1 MRTSLRLGAITA
13 AVSLLLGV
21 GEVTRTLAAGTTGT
35 IYGTVSDTSGVKIA
49 DVAVSATA
57 PSYATKTVT
66 GANGTYAMIG
76 LPPDTYLM
84 SFVKSGFQTAT
95 RAGITVTQDQSQ
107 DVSVVM
113 QSQPKTLAQIP
124 VRGVMSLMQ
133 PSQTSST
140 YTITGKQTDVLN
152 GVPQQIFEGAV
163 IGSLPGVFFDNFGGI
178 LIRGGELNEVGYQL
192 DGVENTEP
200 VTGQFINSLA
210 LNGVSRLVLSTGGYD
225 VSNGNTN
232 AGIVNVVAK
241 RGSYPGAG
249 QFTAS
254 VNAPNFQHTIGVE
267 YGSSTPDNR
276 FSYYYSFRGIRQVLI
291 AGDGKVIYPTLYG
304 ATQDTSGNDNLFNF
318 YYHFGSNNQNELQYF
333 ADFGDNLF
341 NRNYGIDPTI
351 TPYTSNNTFDRLITG
366 AGSGLFVDP
375 AYGLVDSL
383 VPFPGQ
389 AGLRQMTGYWDH
401 EDENHTIQKIN
412 YKHQFSATSFFEVTG
427 FRTQSQ
433 VNFLLPWN
441 GGALGAD
448 FEFVGSDNQGIGF
461 DYNNQINSQNLVSI
475 GGETIFTKPNA
486 YANAP
491 ASALFQTPLEC
502 GEICAIA
509 GFTTEFNP
517 AMPQGYVGKIQQE
530 LGFPAAGPLATIP
543 DSSSLITSNLHR
555 SNIWVKDEFRPS
567 DRWTVVAGLR
577 WDQEVFDFPSNL
589 AALNTQYIVD
599 ASGNYVEVPGPTIG
613 TNVTRPSMVSPR
625 VAATYQASARD
636 NFRASYGRNI
646 EFVPMADIESQW
658 NVSTSLKNCT
668 IASGCFAPLPGF
680 GTTNNITNLYQQ
692 IIEDLNTH
700 AIAQYSPVLP
710 QTATNADFSWTHE
723 FNHNIETR
731 ITPYYRKGQNY
742 VVGNTPILFTLP
754 GNVPVF
760 GTTRNSNAGINQST
774 GIEFAA
780 SRQVAFGLSS
790 LISVSYDNTLANYNS
805 DFFPTTNEAALV
817 IGHLYHVSYI
827 PWVQATAN
835 FNYVTRNGWKF
846 IATFPYESGYR
857 YGVGTKTFIFSPTTG
872 QPEQVLNTDLA
883 EGILGNS
890 AAASAYYFTD
900 PANPGTPENPNITG
914 SRGTKEGPDPG
925 SIIGPQILTANF
937 TLAHEIGNGEIGIF
951 ANNPFGN
958 FTSASPFTTSNYLNN
973 GFGGYGPGSGNAG
986 AFLQATQPYVFDLNP
1001 TSYITY
1007 PDGNAR
1013 LYTFY
1018 YTTRI

>member
-1 MRTSLRLGAITA
+1 MRTILQLGAITA

-21 GEVTRTLAAGTTGT
+21 GEATRTLAAGTTGT
-35 IYGTVSDTSGVKIA
+35 IYGAVSDTNGVKIA

-66 GANGTYAMIG
+66 GANGAYAVIG

-84 SFVKSGFQTAT
+84 TFSKSGFQTAT
-95 RAGITVTQDQSQ
+95 RAGVTVTQDQSQ
-107 DVSVVM
+107 EVSVVLER
-113 QSQPKTLAQIP
+113 QLKTLAQVP

-133 PSQTSST
+133 PSQTAST
-140 YTITGKQTDVLN
+140 YTVTGKQTDVLN

-163 IGSLPGVFFDNFGGI
+163 IGSLPGVFFDNGGGI
-178 LIRGGELNEVGYQL
+178 LIRGGALNEVGYQL

-241 RGSYPGAG
+241 RGSYPGIG

-254 VNAPNFQHTIGVE
+254 VNAPNFQHTTGVE

-276 FSYYYSFRGIRQVLI
+276 FSYYYSFRGIRQTLI
-291 AGDGKVIYPTLYG
+291 AGDGKVMYPTLFG

-318 YYHFGSNNQNELQYF
+318 YYHFGNNNQNELQYF

-351 TPYTSNNTFDRLITG
+351 TPYTSNNTFDRIITG
-366 AGSGLFVDP
+366 LGGFLDP
-375 AYGLVDSL
+375 GYSLVDSL
-383 VPFPGQ
+383 LPFPGQ

-412 YKHQFSATSFFEVTG
+412 FKHQFSPTSFAELTG
-427 FRTQSQ
+427 FRTQSF

-441 GGALGAD
+441 GGTLNAN
-448 FEFVGSDNQGIGF
+448 FQFTTSDNRGIGF
-461 DYNNQINSQNLVSI
+461 DYNNQINSQNLISV
-475 GGETIFTKPNA
+475 GGETIFTKPNL

-502 GEICAIA
+502 GSICAA
-509 GFTTEFNP
+509 VGFTGVFNP
-517 AMPQGYVGKIQQE
+517 AMPQGYVSKIQQE
-530 LGFPAAGPLATIP
+530 QGFPPVGPLATLP
-543 DSSSLITSNLHR
+543 DSSSLVTSNLHR
-555 SNIWVKDEFRPS
+555 SNAWIKDEFRPS
-567 DRWTVVAGLR
+567 DRWTIVAGLR

-599 ASGNYVEVPGPTIG
+599 TSGNFVEVPGPTIG
-613 TNVTRPSMVSPR
+613 TNVSRPSMVSPR
-625 VAATYQASARD
+625 IAATYQASAHD

-646 EFVPMADIESQW
+646 EFVPMASVESLW
-658 NVSTSLKNCT
+658 NIPTSLKNCT
-668 IASGCFAPLPGF
+668 IASGCFMPLPGF

-692 IIEDLNTH
+692 TIEDLNTH
-700 AIAQYSPVLP
+700 AIAQFSPVQP
-710 QTATNADFSWTHE
+710 QTATNADFSWTHD
-723 FNHNIETR
+723 FGNGIETR
-731 ITPYYRKGQNY
+731 FTPYYRKGQNY

-774 GIEFAA
+774 GLEFAA
-780 SRQVAFGLSS
+780 SRQVAYGLSS

-805 DFFPTTNEAALV
+805 DFFPTTNEAALLL
-817 IGHLYHVSYI
+817 GHLYHVSYI

-857 YGVGTKTFIFSPTTG
+857 FGVGTKTFVFSPTTG

-883 EGILGNS
+883 EALLGNS
-890 AAASAYYFTD
+890 PAASAYYFTD
-900 PANPGTPENPNITG
+900 PANQGTVEHPNITA
-914 SRGTKEGPDPG
+914 SRGTHEGADPG
-925 SIIGPQILTANF
+925 TLIGPQIVTANF
-937 TLAHEIGNGEIGIF
+937 TIAKEIGNGEIGVF
-951 ANNPFGN
+951 ANDLFGN
-958 FTSASPFTTSNYLNN
+958 YSAASPFTTSNYVPN
-973 GFGGYGPGSGNAG
+973 GLGLYGPGSGNAS
-986 AFLQATQPYVFDLNP
+986 AFLKATQPYVFDLNP
-1001 TSYITY
+1001 GSYITY

-1013 LYTFY
+1013 LFTFY
-1018 YTTRI
+1018 YTTKI